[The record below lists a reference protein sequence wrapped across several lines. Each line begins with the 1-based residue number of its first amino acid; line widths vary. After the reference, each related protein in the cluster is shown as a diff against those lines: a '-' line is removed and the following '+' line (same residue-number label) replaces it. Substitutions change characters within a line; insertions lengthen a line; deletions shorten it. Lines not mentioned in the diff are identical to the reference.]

1 MPTDPCGRLTAN
13 PCIPVWAADSKSLYI
28 NSLVEGVQAIYNVIA
43 DPETAF
49 FRITAPNLWFDFGSP
64 FAILQDGTLLTT
76 YCSMDFPTELVSVK
90 DTSID
95 QLTFENAHLLDQLD
109 KHETEA
115 RMVPTADG
123 GQMLTWV
130 LYPPKFDPTKVYP
143 AIQICLG
150 GPEPPRHD
158 RFRTALV
165 RADLR
170 RLHRPEHAGLHGRRE
185 DDQGRTL
192 RGQGRRLRRFLRWL

>member
-1 MPTDPCGRLTAN
+1 
-13 PCIPVWAADSKSLYI
+13 
-28 NSLVEGVQAIYNVIA
+28 
-43 DPETAF
+43 
-49 FRITAPNLWFDFGSP
+49 
-64 FAILQDGTLLTT
+64 
-76 YCSMDFPTELVSVK
+76 MDFPTELVSVK

-150 GPEPPRHD
+150 GPQGTLSQGWSYRWND
-158 RFRTALV
+158 RFRPALV
-165 RADLR
+165 RADL
-170 RLHRPEHAGLHGRRE
+170 G
-185 DDQGRTL
+185 
-192 RGQGRRLRRFLRWL
+192 